1 MQTKQELLDY
11 WKRTGY
17 HFGQVLLDAFKNI
30 ERKQFVLTA
39 LQDQAYEDHALPI
52 GHGQTISQPTTVM
65 LMLQALEVK
74 KNHVVLEIGA
84 GSGYNAAL
92 LSQLCKKVYTIEIVK
107 EAASFAQKNLC
118 DAGIKNVNVIVGDGS
133 KGLPGK
139 ALFDRIVMTAA
150 SPEVPRH
157 LLDQL
162 KDPGILV
169 APVGVGF
176 TQEMIKMVKNKGNVN
191 EEGLGF
197 FSFVPLTGAYG
208 SDKQQ

>member
-1 MQTKQELLDY
+1 MQTKQDLLDY
-11 WKRTGY
+11 WKRAGY
-17 HFGQVLLDAFKNI
+17 DFNKGLLDAFRKI
-30 ERKQFVLTA
+30 ERKQFVLRE
-39 LQDQAYEDHALPI
+39 LQDQTYEDHALPI
-52 GHGQTISQPTTVM
+52 GSGQTISQPTTVM

-92 LSQLCKKVYTIEIVK
+92 LSQLCKKVHTIEIVK
-107 EAASFAQKNLC
+107 EVAALAQKNLC
-118 DAGIKNVNVIVGDGS
+118 DAGIKNVEVRVGDGS
-133 KGLPGK
+133 KGLPDK
-139 ALFDRIVMTAA
+139 APFDRIVMTAA

-157 LLDQL
+157 LLAQL

-176 TQEMIKMVKNKGNVN
+176 TQEMIKVVKNKGQIS

-197 FSFVPLTGAYG
+197 FSFVPLTGEYG
-208 SDKQQ
+208 TGRP

>member
-52 GHGQTISQPTTVM
+52 GCGQTISQPTTVM

-107 EAASFAQKNLC
+107 EVASFAQKNLC